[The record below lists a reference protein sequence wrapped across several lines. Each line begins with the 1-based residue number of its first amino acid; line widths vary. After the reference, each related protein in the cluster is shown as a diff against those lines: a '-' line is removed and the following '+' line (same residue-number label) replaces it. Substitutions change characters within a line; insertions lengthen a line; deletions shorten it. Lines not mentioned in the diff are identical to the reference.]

1 MTAALRLDPSTG
13 VLRGL
18 RAGVLTIP
26 TVGTAV
32 LGHAAVDG
40 CGSVFAVLVA
50 AAVCWPAAVAL
61 LGRCRRLP
69 ALVAW
74 VVGAQ
79 LMSHVVLAALCGEG
93 AVAQHVLS
101 EMTPAMLGAHAAA
114 ALVTGAFLA
123 RADAGLWAAG
133 ALLRAVGRLLRRGYA
148 PPPVVVPPCLP
159 SAPLRDCPRLPWV
172 LLTQP
177 TRRGPPVQA
186 ALAS

>member
-1 MTAALRLDPSTG
+1 VTPALRLDPSTG
-13 VLRGL
+13 LLRGV
-18 RAGVLTIP
+18 RAGVLTVP

-32 LGHAAVDG
+32 VGHAAVDG
-40 CGSVFAVLVA
+40 CGSLFAVLA
-50 AAVCWPAAVAL
+50 AAGVCWPAAVAL
-61 LGRCRRLP
+61 LGRRRRLP

-74 VVGAQ
+74 VIGAQ
-79 LMSHVVLAALCGEG
+79 LVSHVVLAALCGEG

-114 ALVTGAFLA
+114 ALVTGALLA

-133 ALLRAVGRLLRRGYA
+133 ALVRAVGRLLRLGRA
-148 PPPVVVPPCLP
+148 TAAVVVPPRLP
-159 SAPLRDCPRLPWV
+159 SAPLRVPPRLPWV